1 MQFIMLCSNHRVAYH
16 HQCFRPSWERS
27 CDCDKRTLVLSLR
40 DGFFL
45 REGLRHEDA
54 KDILGATCSVLE
66 DKAKVWHV
74 KMLEFVEQ
82 ERTSRP

>member
-1 MQFIMLCSNHRVAYH
+1 MHRV
-16 HQCFRPSWERS
+16 
-27 CDCDKRTLVLSLR
+27 
-40 DGFFL
+40 FL

-74 KMLEFVEQ
+74 KMPEFVELEMDQ
-82 ERTSRP
+82 PSLKTPMLHMWKKMCQI